1 VWLSEPDEPLTKL
14 PLSGSCQ
21 EFACTLRRKHATNAK
36 ETGSMD
42 THTQAAAAARPAL
55 SARAAHAVAAVKVY
69 GHGETTVRALDGVT
83 LDLAA
88 GFFTAIMGPSG
99 SGKSTLLHCLAALD
113 GLSSGQVFLGGTEL
127 GALDDKSLTLLRRE
141 RIGFIFQS
149 FNLLPALTAIDN
161 ITLPL
166 RIRGQRPDP
175 AWIDHLVGIVGLRER
190 LRHRPAELSG
200 GEQQRVAAVR
210 ALASRPEI
218 VYADEPTGNL
228 DRRTTGDL
236 LTFLRRAVTEFGQ
249 TVVMVTH
256 DPVAAA
262 FADRVVFLADGRV
275 AGQLAEPTGARVL
288 DALKDLEA

>member
-1 VWLSEPDEPLTKL
+1 
-14 PLSGSCQ
+14 
-21 EFACTLRRKHATNAK
+21 
-36 ETGSMD
+36 MD
-42 THTQAAAAARPAL
+42 TRAPSAVAAQPVL
-55 SARAAHAVAAVKVY
+55 SARAARAVTAVKVY

-113 GLSSGQVFLGGTEL
+113 SLTSGQVFLGETDL
-127 GALDDKSLTLLRRE
+127 GGLDDKRLTVLRRE

-161 ITLPL
+161 IMLPL
-166 RIRGQRPDP
+166 RISGRDPDR
-175 AWIDHLVGIVGLRER
+175 AWIDHLVGSVGLGGR
-190 LRHRPAELSG
+190 LRHTPAELSG

-228 DRRTTGDL
+228 DRRTSEDL
-236 LTFLRRAVTEFGQ
+236 LGFLRRAVADFAQ

-262 FADRVVFLADGRV
+262 FAGRVVFLADGRV
-275 AGQLAEPTGARVL
+275 AGELAAPTRDRVL
-288 DALKDLEA
+288 DALKDLAA

>member
-1 VWLSEPDEPLTKL
+1 
-14 PLSGSCQ
+14 
-21 EFACTLRRKHATNAK
+21 
-36 ETGSMD
+36 MD
-42 THTQAAAAARPAL
+42 TRAPAPEAAVPASSALAAR
-55 SARAAHAVAAVKVY
+55 AVTAVKVY
-69 GHGETTVRALDGVT
+69 GQGENRVRALDRVT

-113 GLSSGQVFLGGTEL
+113 GLTSGQVFLGGTEL
-127 GALDDKSLTLLRRE
+127 GGLDDKRLTLLRRE

-149 FNLLPALTAIDN
+149 FNLLPTLNAIDN
-161 ITLPL
+161 IMLPL
-166 RIRGQRPDP
+166 RIRGQEPDR
-175 AWIDHLVGIVGLRER
+175 AWIDQLVGIVGLAGR
-190 LRHRPAELSG
+190 LRHTPAELSG

-228 DRRTTGDL
+228 DRRTSEDL
-236 LTFLRRAVTEFGQ
+236 LAFLRRAVTDFGQ

-256 DPVAAA
+256 DPAAAA
-262 FADRVVFLADGRV
+262 FAGRVVFLADGKV
-275 AGQLAEPTGARVL
+275 AGELAEPTRERVL

>member
-1 VWLSEPDEPLTKL
+1 
-14 PLSGSCQ
+14 
-21 EFACTLRRKHATNAK
+21 
-36 ETGSMD
+36 M
-42 THTQAAAAARPAL
+42 
-55 SARAAHAVAAVKVY
+55 AVKVY
-69 GHGETTVRALDGVT
+69 GHGETAVRALDGVT

-113 GLSSGQVFLGGTEL
+113 GLTSGQVFLGGTEM
-127 GALDDKSLTLLRRE
+127 GALDDKRLTLLRRE

-161 ITLPL
+161 IMLPL
-166 RIRGQRPDP
+166 RIRGQEPDN
-175 AWIDHLVGIVGLRER
+175 AWIDHLIGAVGLGGR
-190 LRHRPAELSG
+190 LRHTPAELSG

-210 ALASRPEI
+210 ALAARPEI

-228 DRRTTGDL
+228 DRRTSEGL
-236 LTFLRRAVTEFGQ
+236 LAFLRHAVTDFGQ

-262 FADRVVFLADGRV
+262 FAGRVVFLADGRV
-275 AGQLAEPTGARVL
+275 AGELAEPTRDGVL